1 MDNFEEIAP
10 ETTPESND
18 IEMDME
24 DFDLNHEEENQE
36 VVQEEAQEEAQE
48 ETQEV
53 EPFLQIK
60 YNKEEKAL
68 SKEEAQILAQKGMN
82 YDKVIQR
89 LEEFENNPNLQY
101 LNDLA
106 SRSNMSLDQLVGYW
120 QEQENEAALNELLE
134 RNIPEEYAKEMLESR
149 KFREQ
154 LQQKEMEQQQKN
166 KEQKEF
172 IDFAETFK
180 DIKPED
186 IPVEVWKTREELG
199 IPLKYAYMEYENS
212 NLKKDREILINNQNN
227 RKKAP
232 GLGTTKYGSA
242 AATQKSD
249 PFLEGFFGE

>member
-1 MDNFEEIAP
+1 MEEFENLDP
-10 ETTPESND
+10 ETMPENQD
-18 IEMDME
+18 IELGEE
-24 DFDLNHEEENQE
+24 DFDLNHEDEDQ
-36 VVQEEAQEEAQE
+36 EAQEVQGSQEAQE
-48 ETQEV
+48 L

-68 SKEEAQILAQKGMN
+68 NREEAQMLAQKGMN

-101 LNDLA
+101 LNELA
-106 SRSNMSLDQLVGYW
+106 ARSDMTLDQLVGYW
-120 QEQENEAALNELLE
+120 KQQEDETALNELIE
-134 RNIPEEYAKEMLESR
+134 RNIPEEYAREMLESR

-154 LQQKEMEQQQKN
+154 QQQKEMEQQQKG

-172 IDFAETFK
+172 MEFAETFK
-180 DIKPED
+180 DVKPED
-186 IPVEVWKTREELG
+186 IPIEVWKTREELG
-199 IPLKYAYMEYENS
+199 IPLKYAFMEYENS
-212 NLKKDREILINNQNN
+212 NLRKEKEILLNNQNN

-242 AATQKSD
+242 AAPQKSD